1 MSFKFKDLHA
11 PFYFIRLE
19 FEDCPNTFVYYTKGT
34 VAESNSVNAEKEGT
48 HRHQDEAEMFS
59 CLQEA
64 TKVAARIEREW
75 NCGRVFIHQYL
86 VKDGY
91 YAVLKGLKVDGN

>member
-19 FEDCPNTFVYYTKGT
+19 FQDNPDTFLYYTKE
-34 VAESNSVNAEKEGT
+34 AAPSNNSVNAEKEGA
-48 HRHQDEAEMFS
+48 HNHEDEAEMFS
-59 CLQEA
+59 SLQEA
-64 TKVAARIEREW
+64 ITVATRIEREW
-75 NCGRVFIHQYL
+75 SCGRVFIHQYV

-91 YAVLKGLKVDGN
+91 YAILKALK